1 MPAPVA
7 VAAVLVLAVV
17 LAAVVGW
24 PGGPGIALAHAQLLA
39 SNPAAGSVL
48 DSPPAQ
54 VELFFSEAA
63 SLDFS
68 SIRLY
73 DRSRKEYPLGTLA
86 RVDGAD
92 NSVAAPVSAPLPP
105 GTYTVVW
112 KVVSAVDGH
121 LTAGSFAFRVRP
133 APGTQATPGSQQEQ
147 GPVVP
152 VEGLGSGEG
161 EGNEADL
168 SAPGGAVPASGSDPV
183 RWIVRAV
190 MLACA
195 AFVLGGS
202 LFTVL
207 VFEPAAGEAGHTS
220 LPLWRVA
227 GRRFAMAGLVCCCL
241 LVVALVLD
249 LLAEV
254 ALIGGGGAGSVLSG
268 GPLALRLIESTSWG
282 FAWALKLL
290 AGMALVWLML
300 AVYLLGSRGM
310 LWDVSVACGS
320 LLLLGEALGS
330 HAAANRT
337 TLLMGLPLPVLSD
350 WLHLVMAA
358 AWAGG
363 LGYMALVLFPAFRTV
378 GASSGERRAFLGR
391 AVPRFSRLAVFS
403 VAALAVTGVYNL
415 IVHSS
420 DLSAIAASLYGQLLA
435 VKVGLFVVL
444 VAVGAVNLLR
454 LSPMLRSARAG
465 AGGEASAHGARLPDP
480 AEPVGPVLSL
490 WRNVRLEVVLVVLVL
505 VCAGGLTL
513 LPPPGRPEQVAGA
526 TSSPIPTADQG
537 ATPQDLTPRPA
548 PDQFTPAPTPGPA
561 TAQQS
566 AGGYTLTLTA
576 SPSIEGDRL
585 TLTME
590 RASPSAPAFTDVV
603 KVYFRVTPQDVSAGS
618 SRYDAALSGSPDPD
632 VQVWSATGQV
642 LTLDGTYLVTAV
654 VQRTVQRDLKAA
666 FRLELSGSE
675 LRASPAQVVDLRLD
689 SLPDP
694 PISGTVTLTITLLD
708 GEGEPI
714 AGAAVAVLPLMPAH
728 AHIQPEALAAP
739 VPGRPG
745 VYSLPVKLQMGGS
758 WLFVCRIE
766 RPGQPPVVLD
776 ASLDV
781 IDPDATPTPAPA
793 ASPAPP

>member
-1 MPAPVA
+1 V
-7 VAAVLVLAVV
+7 
-17 LAAVVGW
+17 
-24 PGGPGIALAHAQLLA
+24 
-39 SNPAAGSVL
+39 
-48 DSPPAQ
+48 Q
-54 VELFFSEAA
+54 VELYFSEAA

-73 DRSRKEYPLGTLA
+73 DRSRKEYPLGALA
-86 RVDGAD
+86 RVGGAD
-92 NSVAAPVSAPLPP
+92 NSVAAPVPAPLPP

-133 APGTQATPGSQQEQ
+133 APGTQATPGPQQEQ

-152 VEGLGSGEG
+152 VEGLGGG
-161 EGNEADL
+161 EGNETDL
-168 SAPGGAVPASGSDPV
+168 SVPGGAVPAPGSDPV

-190 MLACA
+190 ILACA

-207 VFEPAAGEAGHTS
+207 VFEPAAGEAGPAS

-227 GRRFAMAGLVCCCL
+227 GRRFAMAALACCCL

-254 ALIGGGGAGSVLSG
+254 ALIGGGGGGSVLAD

-363 LGYMALVLFPAFRTV
+363 LGYMALALFPAFRTV

-403 VAALAVTGVYNL
+403 VAALAITGVYNL

-454 LSPMLRSARAG
+454 LSPMLRAGVGAGRGASEARAG
-465 AGGEASAHGARLPDP
+465 DDP
-480 AEPVGPVLSL
+480 PAVRRL

-526 TSSPIPTADQG
+526 ASPPVSTADQG
-537 ATPQDLTPRPA
+537 ATPQDLTPQPA
-548 PDQFTPAPTPGPA
+548 PDQLTPAPTPVPAPA

-576 SPSIEGDRL
+576 YPSIEGDRL

-590 RASPSAPAFTDVV
+590 RASPSAPPLTDVV

-618 SRYDAALSGSPDPD
+618 SRYDAALSGSPDPG

-708 GEGEPI
+708 GEGEPM
-714 AGAAVAVLPLMPAH
+714 AGAAVTVLPLMPAH
-728 AHIQPEALAAP
+728 AHVQPEALAAP

-745 VYSLPVKLQMGGS
+745 VYSVPVKLQMGGS

-766 RPGQPPVVLD
+766 RPGQPPVVMD

-781 IDPDATPTPAPA
+781 VDPNATPTTAPA
-793 ASPAPP
+793 SSPAPP